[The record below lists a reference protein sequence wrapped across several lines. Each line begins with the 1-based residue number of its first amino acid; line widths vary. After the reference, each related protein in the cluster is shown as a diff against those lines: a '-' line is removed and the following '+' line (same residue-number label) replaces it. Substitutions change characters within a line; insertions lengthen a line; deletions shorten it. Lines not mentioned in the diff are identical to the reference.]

1 MPRKAVLKKQVHAK
15 PENVKFL
22 SSVPFES
29 GFRFFTAVGNY
40 TGITAISLDEFTTKL
55 QIVPAESVQFHFER
69 KDFQKWI
76 MDTIKDLELAEKIN
90 GIVQGQSTEK
100 LRKEILRI
108 MQERTAEL
116 RRLSL

>member
-1 MPRKAVLKKQVHAK
+1 MPRKAVLKKQVLTK
-15 PENVKFL
+15 PENAKLL

-29 GFRFFTAVGNY
+29 GFRFFTTIGNY
-40 TGITAISLDEFTTKL
+40 TGITAISLDEFITKL

-76 MDTIKDLELAEKIN
+76 KGTIKDGELAEKLN
-90 GIVQGQSTEK
+90 GVVQGQSAEN

-108 MQERTAEL
+108 MQERTNEL
-116 RRLSL
+116 KRLSL

>member
-1 MPRKAVLKKQVHAK
+1 MPRKAVLKKQVVAK
-15 PENVKFL
+15 PESAKFL

-55 QIVPAESVQFHFER
+55 QMVPVESAQFHFER

-116 RRLSL
+116 KRLSL